1 MKLTILKVVLIL
13 VASISYGQDK
23 AKTKTINWQKLKE
36 INESKITSS
45 VRNREFA
52 IFEIED
58 INRFLFQV
66 TIAGETIDLQTEM
79 SDEMRAIFRIPK
91 SEEAKQT
98 SNDVAEQALEDANTA
113 VEKMKI
119 EKENGIITTKNFS
132 KDKADKLTTTITDV
146 IKECNKYIVELEKVS
161 DHIGKLKINKIDLVN
176 LAKQDVSFAE
186 MERRVSRIAIPSNP
200 EIDYVN
206 FETEYKKVKLLYNKA
221 KEEAKD
227 ADDPTPN
234 NIENALTLIEKSY
247 KDIEGENFLLLYKD
261 VRYLSAELKN
271 KKNFTITA
279 PPVQMVDDF
288 VNYVVTITPVN
299 TNTLAPYTSKME
311 FSFDIPSNSG
321 LEVDFSVGPTVSLG
335 KNAKDEKYFLEPSTT
350 TVGNSIL
357 RQRDNNNSGTP
368 GLAAMMHFYDRAAK
382 ETAFGGLFGVGA
394 GFQTIDDIDL
404 SFYLG
409 GSVLLGKKQ
418 KVMLNAGLSFLR
430 VDRLKNKE
438 FVVGNEYTTLNFDV
452 NNVVEKVFK
461 SSFFISLSYNITKR
475 VN

>member
-1 MKLTILKVVLIL
+1 MKHSILKVVLIL

-23 AKTKTINWQKLKE
+23 AKPKTINWQKLKE
-36 INESKITSS
+36 INESKITSG
-45 VRNREFA
+45 VPNREFA

-58 INRFLFQV
+58 INKFLFQV

-98 SNDVAEQALEDANTA
+98 SNDVAEKALEDAN
-113 VEKMKI
+113 
-119 EKENGIITTKNFS
+119 GGKNEME
-132 KDKADKLTTTITDV
+132 ALLIKLNKSTTTAEVVQLRSTVTNV
-146 IKECNKYIVELEKVS
+146 INECDKYIVELEKIS

-176 LAKQDVSFAE
+176 LAKQDLSFAE
-186 MERRVSRIAIPSNP
+186 MDRRVSRISIPSNP
-200 EIDYVN
+200 EIDYIN

-221 KEEAKD
+221 KEEAKNATD
-227 ADDPTPN
+227 STDVKIN
-234 NIENALTLIEKSY
+234 NALTLIEKSY
-247 KDIEGENFLLLYKD
+247 DDIEGENFLLLYKD
-261 VRYLSAELKN
+261 VRYLSAELRN
-271 KKNFTITA
+271 KKNFTVTA